1 MKKLYFLTALL
12 FAASHIFSQTL
23 FTYGKDAVTKDEFL
37 RAYNKNKTSASDK
50 IQSYKDYL
58 DLYVKFKL
66 KVKAAKELH
75 LDTVQ
80 QLQADIDGFRSQV
93 EEGYMNDDKGVN
105 ELVNEALAREKKE
118 IHTIHFYVPINE
130 MMSTADSL
138 KAVKLL
144 EAASAALAKGRTDYV
159 DLATELSAEYKMVL
173 KAADMGYVTV
183 FAVPYEYENIIYGL
197 TPGSVSAP
205 YRSKKAIHIFKD
217 LDERKNSGK
226 WKVAQILFVFPPDAT
241 EDVKARIKQKA
252 DSVYRLIVAGADF
265 AEMAKKY
272 SEDKNSYMSGGEL
285 AEFGTGKF
293 DLPFEKTVYALDK
306 DGQVSQPLLTT
317 YGYHIIKRIKHTP
330 YVDGDK
336 DENYMFEIKQKVLA
350 DARNNKAKDKFLKNV
365 LVTIGYKNN
374 NLVKD
379 ADLYRY
385 ADSVIRNKKLATYPI
400 NKQIL
405 FSIAGKNYTGKDWLD
420 YVNNYVQNNFQS
432 ESSKNLFTK
441 FTNNTALEY
450 YRKNLDK
457 YNTDFKYQMQEFREG
472 NMLFEIMERNVW
484 SKAAGDSV
492 GLKNYYDKNK
502 TKYLWEESADVII
515 YNCSDVHVAE
525 QAVNAIKAGKKWKVI
540 AEESNATVQAD
551 SGRYE
556 ISQLPVTSKLNEG
569 NLTSPEVGTDG
580 AATFIQTIKI
590 YPAKQQRSFEEARGL
605 VINEYQNY
613 LEEKWIDS
621 LKKKYPVKVN
631 ETVLK
636 TISQ

>member
-12 FAASHIFSQTL
+12 FVAPHIFSQTL
-23 FTYGKDAVTKDEFL
+23 FTYGKDVVSKDEFL
-37 RAYNKNKTSASDK
+37 RAYNKNKTSSTDK
-50 IQSYKDYL
+50 VQSYKDYL

-66 KVKAAKELH
+66 KVKAAKELR
-75 LDTVQ
+75 LDTIQ

-105 ELVNEALAREKKE
+105 ELVEEALAREKKE
-118 IHTIHFYVPINE
+118 IHTIHFYVPINTG
-130 MMSTADSL
+130 MSSADSIT
-138 KAVKLL
+138 AVKLL
-144 EAASAALAKGRTDYV
+144 NAASAALAKGRTDYNNI
-159 DLATELSAEYKMVL
+159 ATELSAEYKMVL

-197 TPGSVSAP
+197 TPGNISAP
-205 YRSKKAIHIFKD
+205 YRSKKAIHIFQN

-241 EDVKARIKQKA
+241 ADTKAKIKQKA
-252 DSVYRLIVAGADF
+252 DSVYRLIVAGGDF
-265 AEMAKKY
+265 GELAKKY
-272 SEDKNSYMSGGEL
+272 SQDKNSYMSGGEL

-293 DLPFEKTVYALDK
+293 DLPFEKAVYALDK
-306 DGQVSQPLLTT
+306 DGQVSQPVLTD
-317 YGYHIIKRIKHTP
+317 YGYHIIKRIKQTP

-336 DENYMFEIKQKVLA
+336 DENYMFELKQKVLT
-350 DARNNKAKDKFLKNV
+350 DTRNNKAKDKFLKNV
-365 LVTIGYKNN
+365 FTIIGYKKN
-374 NLVKD
+374 NLVKE

-385 ADSVIRNKKLATYPI
+385 ADSVIQNKKIPKNPI
-400 NKQIL
+400 SNLVL
-405 FSIAGKNYTGKDWLD
+405 FSISGKNYTGKNWLD

-441 FTNNTALEY
+441 FTNSTALEY

-472 NMLFEIMERNVW
+472 NMLFEVMERNVW
-484 SKAAGDSV
+484 SKAASDSV
-492 GLKNYYDKNK
+492 GLKNYYDNNK
-502 TKYLWEESADVII
+502 AKYLWEESANVII
-515 YNCSDVHVAE
+515 YNCSDIHVAE
-525 QAVNAIKAGKKWKVI
+525 QAVNAIKAGKNWKAV

-556 ISQLPVTSKLNEG
+556 ISQLPVTSKLIEG
-569 NLTSPEVGTDG
+569 NLSSPEVGTDG
-580 AATFIQTIKI
+580 TASFVQTLKI
-590 YPAKQQRSFEEARGL
+590 YPAKQQRSFEEAKGL

-613 LEEKWIDS
+613 LEEKWIDA

-631 ETVLK
+631 EIVLK